1 MAATISSYFLLDNK
15 SFYTKTVG
23 DSSKVIRT
31 GVGKVITQT
40 EKDVAGKYYD
50 AEKDEIEYAQ
60 IQDLAFGPN
69 YIAKGGSSDAWMAQA
84 ISNPT
89 FKKTFKKAT
98 GETSPNINNTSIKGE
113 NQGWAVTEQNQ
124 DANGRST
131 TSGRPRSRSTL
142 RYPLNEN
149 PRLKYDYMQVSAY
162 EHEPNTFGDAGA
174 GFADADERMGNKVG
188 TVFLPMQQGI
198 SETSGVDWGEGKA
211 DVLDVAGFKTAQGA
225 ITEFGKGKSGADFA
239 NAAKNMMSQG
249 IGELK
254 NLAGGIETNDIA
266 SFFAGQAIGNPTL
279 FTRGTGK
286 ILNPNLELL
295 FTGPSLRKFNYT
307 FQFTPR
313 EKREANLVRKIIR
326 FFKKNMAVQT
336 DDSKLF
342 LMTPNVFK
350 LKYVFKSGG
359 EHPFLN
365 KIKMCAL
372 TSCSVQYNPDGS
384 YMTYDDGSM
393 TSYGLSL
400 AFNELNPIY
409 SRDWEKGGTD
419 DMGF

>member
-1 MAATISSYFLLDNK
+1 
-15 SFYTKTVG
+15 
-23 DSSKVIRT
+23 
-31 GVGKVITQT
+31 VGKVITQT
-40 EKDVAGKYYD
+40 EKDVAGDYYD

-60 IQDLAFGPN
+60 IQDLGFGPN
-69 YIAKGGSSDAWMAQA
+69 YIAQGGSSDAWMAQA

-98 GETSPNINNTSIKGE
+98 GKSSPNINNSTIRGE

-131 TSGRPRSRSTL
+131 LSGRPGSRATL

-149 PRLKYDYMQVSAY
+149 PRIRYDYMQVSAY
-162 EHEPNTFGDAGA
+162 EHEPNTFGNEG
-174 GFADADERMGNKVG
+174 GFREADERMGKKVG
-188 TVFLPMQQGI
+188 TVFLPMQQGLAD
-198 SETSGVDWGEGKA
+198 SSGVDWNQGTANPFEATAFG
-211 DVLDVAGFKTAQGA
+211 TAQNA
-225 ITEFGKGKSGADFA
+225 IKGIGEAKNAQEGID
-239 NAAKNMMSQG
+239 AAKNIMAG
-249 IGELK
+249 GLEAVK
-254 NLAGGIETNDIA
+254 NLGSGVEGNDIA
-266 SFFAGQAIGNPTL
+266 SYFAGQAIGNQGL

-295 FTGPSLRKFNYT
+295 FQGPSLRKFNYN

-350 LKYVFKSGG
+350 LKYIFKSGG

-372 TSCSVQYNPDGS
+372 TNCSVQYNPDGS

-400 AFNELNPIY
+400 AFSELNPIY
-409 SRDWEKGGTD
+409 SRDWEKGGTN

>member
-1 MAATISSYFLLDNK
+1 MATISSYFLLDNK

-60 IQDLAFGPN
+60 IQDLGFGPN
-69 YIAKGGSSDAWMAQA
+69 YITQGGSSDTWMAQA
-84 ISNPT
+84 LSNPT
-89 FKKTFKKAT
+89 FKKIFKKAT
-98 GETSPNINNTSIKGE
+98 GKSSPNINNSTIRGE

-131 TSGRPRSRSTL
+131 LSGRPRSRATL

-149 PRLKYDYMQVSAY
+149 PRIKYDYMQVSAY
-162 EHEPNTFGDAGA
+162 EHEPNTFGKEG
-174 GFADADERMGNKVG
+174 GFREADERMGNKVG

-198 SETSGVDWGEGKA
+198 AESSGVNWNQGEANPFEALSFGTAQNAIKVIGEA
-211 DVLDVAGFKTAQGA
+211 KTAQEG
-225 ITEFGKGKSGADFA
+225 FD
-239 NAAKNMMSQG
+239 AAKNIMATG
-249 IGELK
+249 FDGVK
-254 NLAGGIETNDIA
+254 NLGSGLEGNDIA
-266 SFFAGQAIGNPTL
+266 SYFAGQAIGNQTL
-279 FTRGTGK
+279 FTRGSGK

-295 FTGPSLRKFNYT
+295 YQGPARRAFNYG

-372 TSCSVQYNPDGS
+372 TSCNVQYNPDGS
-384 YMTYDDGSM
+384 YMTYEDGSM
-393 TSYGLSL
+393 TSYSLQLS
-400 AFNELNPIY
+400 FQEMNPIY
-409 SRDWEKGGTD
+409 SRDWEKGGTN

>member
-1 MAATISSYFLLDNK
+1 MATISSYFLLDNK

-60 IQDLAFGPN
+60 IQDLGFGPN
-69 YIAKGGSSDAWMAQA
+69 YIAQGGSSDSWMAQA

-98 GETSPNINNTSIKGE
+98 GKSSPNINNSTIRGE

-131 TSGRPRSRSTL
+131 LSGRPRSRATL

-149 PRLKYDYMQVSAY
+149 PRIKYDYMQVSAY
-162 EHEPNTFGDAGA
+162 EHEPNKFSDSGA
-174 GFADADERMGNKVG
+174 GFAEADERMGNKVG

-198 SETSGVDWGEGKA
+198 SETSGVNWGEGTA
-211 DVLDVAGFKTAQGA
+211 NALDVAGFKTAQGA
-225 ITEFGKGKSGADFA
+225 ITQLGESKSGAGLVT
-239 NAAKNMMSQG
+239 AAKSSMAQG

-254 NLAGGIETNDIA
+254 NLAGGLTTNDIA
-266 SFFAGQAIGNPTL
+266 SYFAGQAIGNPSL

-295 FTGPSLRKFNYT
+295 FTSPSLRKFNYT

-372 TSCSVQYNPDGS
+372 TSCNVQYNPDGS
-384 YMTYDDGSM
+384 YMTYEDGSM

-400 AFNELNPIY
+400 AFSELNPIY
-409 SRDWEKGGTD
+409 SRDWEKGGTN

>member
-60 IQDLAFGPN
+60 IQDLGFGPN
-69 YIAKGGSSDAWMAQA
+69 YITQGGSSDTWMAQA
-84 ISNPT
+84 LSNPT
-89 FKKTFKKAT
+89 FKKIFKKAT
-98 GETSPNINNTSIKGE
+98 GKSSPNINNSTIRGE

-131 TSGRPRSRSTL
+131 LSGRPRSRATL

-162 EHEPNTFGDAGA
+162 KHEPNTFGREG
-174 GFADADERMGNKVG
+174 GFREADERMGTKLD
-188 TVFLPMQQGI
+188 TVFLPMQQGLAE
-198 SETSGVDWGEGKA
+198 SSGVNWNQGEANPFEALAFGTAQNAIKGIGKA
-211 DVLDVAGFKTAQGA
+211 KTAKEG
-225 ITEFGKGKSGADFA
+225 FA
-239 NAAKNMMSQG
+239 EAKNIMATG
-249 IGELK
+249 FDAVK
-254 NLAGGIETNDIA
+254 NLGSGLEGNDIA
-266 SFFAGQAIGNPTL
+266 SYFAGQAIGNQAL
-279 FTRGTGK
+279 FTRGSGK

-295 FTGPSLRKFNYT
+295 FQGPARRAFNYS

-313 EKREANLVRKIIR
+313 EEREAKLVRKIIR

-350 LKYVFKSGG
+350 LKYIFKSGQD
-359 EHPFLN
+359 HPFLN

-372 TSCSVQYNPDGS
+372 TNCAVQYNPDGS
-384 YMTYDDGSM
+384 YMTYEDGSM
-393 TSYGLSL
+393 TSYGLQLS
-400 AFNELNPIY
+400 FQEMNPIY

>member
-131 TSGRPRSRSTL
+131 LSGRPRSRATL

-162 EHEPNTFGDAGA
+162 EHTAS
-174 GFADADERMGNKVG
+174 GFEEGKTGFERADERPKGTKQG
-188 TVFLPMQQGI
+188 TVFLPMQQGLAD
-198 SETSGVDWGEGKA
+198 SSGVDWNQGEVKPLQTA
-211 DVLDVAGFKTAQGA
+211 LMKTA
-225 ITEFGKGKSGADFA
+225 A
-239 NAAKNMMSQG
+239 NAVRNFGGGKEGINNLGDAASATMEQG
-249 IGELK
+249 IK
-254 NLAGGIETNDIA
+254 ETKALVSGVGKDDIVNY
-266 SFFAGQAIGNPTL
+266 FAAQAVGNPSL

-286 ILNPNLELL
+286 IVNPNLELL
-295 FTGPSLRKFNYT
+295 FEGPS
-307 FQFTPR
+307 
-313 EKREANLVRKIIR
+313 
-326 FFKKNMAVQT
+326 
-336 DDSKLF
+336 
-342 LMTPNVFK
+342 
-350 LKYVFKSGG
+350 
-359 EHPFLN
+359 
-365 KIKMCAL
+365 
-372 TSCSVQYNPDGS
+372 
-384 YMTYDDGSM
+384 
-393 TSYGLSL
+393 
-400 AFNELNPIY
+400 
-409 SRDWEKGGTD
+409 
-419 DMGF
+419 

>member
-1 MAATISSYFLLDNK
+1 MATISSYFLLDNK

-60 IQDLAFGPN
+60 IQDLGFGPN
-69 YIAKGGSSDAWMAQA
+69 YIAQGGGSDTWMAKA
-84 ISNPT
+84 LSDPT

-98 GETSPNINNTSIKGE
+98 GKSSPNINNSTIRGE

-131 TSGRPRSRSTL
+131 LSGRPRSRATL

-149 PRLKYDYMQVSAY
+149 PRIKYDYMQVSAY
-162 EHEPNTFGDAGA
+162 EHTAS
-174 GFADADERMGNKVG
+174 GFEQDKPGLERADERPKGTKKG
-188 TVFLPMQQGI
+188 TVFLPMQQGLAD
-198 SETSGVDWGEGKA
+198 SSGVNWNQGEVKPLQA
-211 DVLDVAGFKTAQGA
+211 ALFNTARGA
-225 ITEFGKGKSGADFA
+225 ITNFGGGEEGINSLGD
-239 NAAKNMMSQG
+239 AAKATMEQG
-249 IGELK
+249 IK
-254 NLAGGIETNDIA
+254 ETRDLIKGVSGSDITNY
-266 SFFAGQAIGNPTL
+266 FAAQAVGNGSL

-295 FTGPSLRKFNYT
+295 FEGPALRTFAYN

-313 EKREANLVRKIIR
+313 ESREAKLVRKIIR
-326 FFKKNMAVQT
+326 FFKENMAVKKGT
-336 DDSKLF
+336 DTLF
-342 LMTPNVFK
+342 LKTPNVFT
-350 LKYVFKSGG
+350 LKYIFKSGG
-359 EHPFLN
+359 QHPFLN

-372 TSCSVQYNPDGS
+372 TNCTVQYNPDGS

-393 TSYGLSL
+393 TSYNLQLNFS
-400 AFNELNPIY
+400 ELNPIY
-409 SRDWEKGGTD
+409 DTDFKGTND
-419 DMGF
+419 TGF

>member
-40 EKDVAGKYYD
+40 EKDVAGDYYD

-60 IQDLAFGPN
+60 IQDLGFGPN
-69 YIAKGGSSDAWMAQA
+69 YIAQGGSSDAWMAQA

-98 GETSPNINNTSIKGE
+98 GKSSPNINNSTIRGE

-131 TSGRPRSRSTL
+131 LSGRPRSRATL

-149 PRLKYDYMQVSAY
+149 PRIKYDYMQVSAY
-162 EHEPNTFGDAGA
+162 KHEPNTFGKEG
-174 GFADADERMGNKVG
+174 GFREADERMGTKLD

-198 SETSGVDWGEGKA
+198 ADSSGVDWNQGTANPFEATAFG
-211 DVLDVAGFKTAQGA
+211 TAQNA
-225 ITEFGKGKSGADFA
+225 IKGIGEAKNAQGGID
-239 NAAKNMMSQG
+239 AAKNIMSTG
-249 IGELK
+249 FDAVK
-254 NLAGGIETNDIA
+254 NLGSGIEANDIA
-266 SFFAGQAIGNPTL
+266 SYFAGQAIGNQGL

-295 FTGPSLRKFNYT
+295 FQGPQLRKFNYN

-350 LKYVFKSGG
+350 LKYIFKSGG

-365 KIKMCAL
+365 KIKMCSL
-372 TSCSVQYNPDGS
+372 TNCIVQYNPDGS

-393 TSYGLSL
+393 TSYSLQL
-400 AFNELNPIY
+400 AFSELNPIY

>member
-1 MAATISSYFLLDNK
+1 MATISSYFLLDNK

-60 IQDLAFGPN
+60 IQDLGFGPN
-69 YIAKGGSSDAWMAQA
+69 YISQGGGSDTWMAKA
-84 ISNPT
+84 ISDPT

-98 GETSPNINNTSIKGE
+98 GKSSPNINNSTIRGE

-131 TSGRPRSRSTL
+131 LSGRPRSRATL

-149 PRLKYDYMQVSAY
+149 PRIKYDYMQVSAY
-162 EHEPNTFGDAGA
+162 EHEPNKFSDPGA
-174 GFADADERMGNKVG
+174 GFAEADERMGNKVG

-198 SETSGVDWGEGKA
+198 SETSGVNWGEGTA

-225 ITEFGKGKSGADFA
+225 ITKFGKSKSLADIGA
-239 NAAKNMMSQG
+239 AAKSTMAQG
-249 IGELK
+249 INELT

-266 SFFAGQAIGNPTL
+266 SFFAGQAIGNNKL
-279 FTRGTGK
+279 FTRATGK

-295 FTGPSLRKFNYT
+295 FSGPSLRTFNYN

-313 EKREANLVRKIIR
+313 EEREAKLVRKIIR
-326 FFKKNMAVQT
+326 FFKENMAVKKARDT
-336 DDSKLF
+336 LF
-342 LMTPNVFK
+342 LKTPNVFT
-350 LKYVFKSGG
+350 LKYIFKSGG
-359 EHPFLN
+359 QHPFLN

-372 TSCSVQYNPDGS
+372 TNCTVQYNPDGS

-393 TSYGLSL
+393 TSYNLQLNFS
-400 AFNELNPIY
+400 ELNPIY
-409 SRDWEKGGTD
+409 DTDFKGTN

>member
-1 MAATISSYFLLDNK
+1 M
-15 SFYTKTVG
+15 
-23 DSSKVIRT
+23 IRT

-40 EKDVAGKYYD
+40 EKDVAGDYYD

-60 IQDLAFGPN
+60 IQDLGFGPN
-69 YIAKGGSSDAWMAQA
+69 YIAQGGSSDAWMAQA

-98 GETSPNINNTSIKGE
+98 GKSSPNINNSTIRGE

-131 TSGRPRSRSTL
+131 LSGRPRSRATL

-149 PRLKYDYMQVSAY
+149 PRIKYDYMQVSAY
-162 EHEPNTFGDAGA
+162 EHEPNTFGREG
-174 GFADADERMGNKVG
+174 GFREADERMGKKVG

-198 SETSGVDWGEGKA
+198 AESSGVNWNQGDDVDAFQAAAFGTAQSAIKKFGTARSGSEAAQAAKDAMAQGVDTAKNLISGVDG
-211 DVLDVAGFKTAQGA
+211 
-225 ITEFGKGKSGADFA
+225 
-239 NAAKNMMSQG
+239 
-249 IGELK
+249 
-254 NLAGGIETNDIA
+254 NDIA
-266 SFFAGQAIGNPTL
+266 SFFAGQAIGNQTL
-279 FTRGTGK
+279 FTRGSGK

-295 FTGPSLRKFNYT
+295 FQGPARRAFNYS

-313 EKREANLVRKIIR
+313 EEREAKLVRKIIR
-326 FFKKNMAVQT
+326 FFKENMAVQT

-350 LKYVFKSGG
+350 LKYIFKSGQD
-359 EHPFLN
+359 HPFLN

-372 TSCSVQYNPDGS
+372 TNCAVQYNPDGS
-384 YMTYDDGSM
+384 YMTYEDGSM
-393 TSYGLSL
+393 TSYGLQLS
-400 AFNELNPIY
+400 FQEMNPIY

>member
-1 MAATISSYFLLDNK
+1 MATISSYFLLDNK

-60 IQDLAFGPN
+60 IQDLGFGPN
-69 YIAKGGSSDAWMAQA
+69 YIAQGGSSDSWMAQA

-98 GETSPNINNTSIKGE
+98 GKSSPNINNSTIRGE

-131 TSGRPRSRSTL
+131 LSGRPGSRATL

-149 PRLKYDYMQVSAY
+149 PRIRYDYMQVSAY

-174 GFADADERMGNKVG
+174 GFAEADERMGKKVG

-198 SETSGVDWGEGKA
+198 SETSGVNWGEEEAKPFEATAFG
-211 DVLDVAGFKTAQGA
+211 TAQGA
-225 ITEFGKGKSGADFA
+225 IKKFGAAKDFEGMK
-239 NAAKNMMSQG
+239 NAASATMAQG
-249 IGELK
+249 IDAAG
-254 NLAGGIETNDIA
+254 NLLSGINGNDIA
-266 SFFAGQAIGNPTL
+266 SYFAGQAIGNPTL

-295 FTGPSLRKFNYT
+295 FSGPSLRKFNYT

-372 TSCSVQYNPDGS
+372 TSCNVQYNPDGS
-384 YMTYDDGSM
+384 YMTYEDGSM

-400 AFNELNPIY
+400 AFSELNPIY
-409 SRDWEKGGTD
+409 SRDWEKGGTN

>member
-1 MAATISSYFLLDNK
+1 MATISSYFLLDNK

-60 IQDLAFGPN
+60 IQDLGFGPN
-69 YIAKGGSSDAWMAQA
+69 YITQGGSSDTWMAQA
-84 ISNPT
+84 LSNPT
-89 FKKTFKKAT
+89 FKKIFKKAT
-98 GETSPNINNTSIKGE
+98 GKSSPNINNSTIRGE

-131 TSGRPRSRSTL
+131 LSGRPRSRATL

-149 PRLKYDYMQVSAY
+149 PRIKYDYMQVSAY
-162 EHEPNTFGDAGA
+162 EHEPNTFGNEG
-174 GFADADERMGNKVG
+174 GFREADERMGKKVG
-188 TVFLPMQQGI
+188 TVFLPMQQGLAD
-198 SETSGVDWGEGKA
+198 SSGVDWNQGEANPFEATLFG
-211 DVLDVAGFKTAQGA
+211 TAQGA
-225 ITEFGKGKSGADFA
+225 IKKFG
-239 NAAKNMMSQG
+239 AAKDLKGMKDAASATMAQG
-249 IGELK
+249 IDAAG
-254 NLAGGIETNDIA
+254 NLLGGVEGNDIA
-266 SFFAGQAIGNPTL
+266 SYFAGQAIGNQGL

-295 FTGPSLRKFNYT
+295 FQGPSLRKFNYN

-350 LKYVFKSGG
+350 LKYIFKSGQD
-359 EHPFLN
+359 HPFLN

-372 TSCSVQYNPDGS
+372 TNCAVQYNPDGS
-384 YMTYDDGSM
+384 YMTYEDGSM
-393 TSYGLSL
+393 TSYGLQL
-400 AFNELNPIY
+400 AFSELNPIY
-409 SRDWEKGGTD
+409 SRDWEKGGTN

>member
-60 IQDLAFGPN
+60 IQDLGFGPN
-69 YIAKGGSSDAWMAQA
+69 YIAQGGSSDTWMAQA

-131 TSGRPRSRSTL
+131 LSGRPRSRATL

-149 PRLKYDYMQVSAY
+149 PRIKYDYMQVSAY
-162 EHEPNTFGDAGA
+162 KHEPNTFGSEG
-174 GFADADERMGNKVG
+174 GFREADERMGTKLD
-188 TVFLPMQQGI
+188 TVFLPMQQGLAD
-198 SETSGVDWGEGKA
+198 SSGVDWNQGTANPFEALAFGTAQNAINKIGKT
-211 DVLDVAGFKTAQGA
+211 KTAEGG
-225 ITEFGKGKSGADFA
+225 ID
-239 NAAKNMMSQG
+239 AAKG
-249 IGELK
+249 IMAGGLEAVK
-254 NLAGGIETNDIA
+254 NLGSGIEANDIA
-266 SFFAGQAIGNPTL
+266 SYFAGQAIGNQGL

-295 FTGPSLRKFNYT
+295 FQGPSLRKFNYN

-326 FFKKNMAVQT
+326 FFKENMAVQT

-372 TSCSVQYNPDGS
+372 TNCTVQYNPDGS

-393 TSYGLSL
+393 TSYSLQL
-400 AFNELNPIY
+400 AFSELNPIY

>member
-60 IQDLAFGPN
+60 LQDLGFGPN
-69 YIAKGGSSDAWMAQA
+69 YISQGGGSDTWMAQA
-84 ISNPT
+84 ISDPT

-98 GETSPNINNTSIKGE
+98 GKSSPNINNSTIRGE

-131 TSGRPRSRSTL
+131 LSGRPRSRATL

-149 PRLKYDYMQVSAY
+149 PRIKYDYMQVSAY
-162 EHEPNTFGDAGA
+162 EHEPNTFGKEG
-174 GFADADERMGNKVG
+174 GFREADERMGNKVG

-198 SETSGVDWGEGKA
+198 SETSGVNWGEGTA
-211 DVLDVAGFKTAQGA
+211 NALDVAGFKTAQGA
-225 ITEFGKGKSGADFA
+225 ITKLGESKSGADLV
-239 NAAKNMMSQG
+239 NAAKSSMAQG

-266 SFFAGQAIGNPTL
+266 SFFAAQAIGNQSL
-279 FTRGTGK
+279 FTRGSGK

-350 LKYVFKSGG
+350 LKYIFKSGQD
-359 EHPFLN
+359 HPFLN

-372 TSCSVQYNPDGS
+372 QSFDVQYTPDGS
-384 YMTYDDGSM
+384 YMTYEDGSM
-393 TSYGLSL
+393 TSYQVSMSFG
-400 AFNELNPIY
+400 ELNPIY
-409 SRDWEKGGTD
+409 QEDYDTD
-419 DMGF
+419 TRSMGY